1 MPALSDA
8 EWQAKDDARTLAE
21 AEEIKM
27 DKERLERAKVAA
39 NKILEEK
46 KEEAKAMAKVARK
59 SSTKNGGGKRA
70 SPRNKKN
77 QKAPSTGMNVFG
89 RI

>member
-27 DKERLERAKVAA
+27 DKERLERAKAAA

-46 KEEAKAMAKVARK
+46 REEAKAMAKVARK
-59 SSTKNGGGKRA
+59 SPDKNGGGKRA
-70 SPRNKKN
+70 SPKNKRNKKA
-77 QKAPSTGMNVFG
+77 KSTGMNVFG